1 MTEEKRKI
9 LDRVNELIEKR
20 KNELLSMIPDIHII
34 EDGII
39 IRSFNDWN
47 NCNEN
52 NAIRFKRIPN
62 INRPDE
68 IVVLYYLPKGTIL
81 EMKKRECIN
90 FITCL
95 SGGIELNVNN
105 KTIFL
110 ESYSKISLEHNEF
123 SGRTIDNTYLIT
135 TNRL

>member
-1 MTEEKRKI
+1 MTDEKRKI

-20 KNELLSMIPDIHII
+20 KKELLSLIPDIHVI

-39 IRSFNDWN
+39 IRSFTDWDNCDEND
-47 NCNEN
+47 
-52 NAIRFKRIPN
+52 AIRYKRIPN
-62 INRPDE
+62 VNRPEE
-68 IVVLYYLPKGTIL
+68 IVVLFYLPKGTML
-81 EMKKRECIN
+81 EMKKRDYIN

-95 SGGIELNVNN
+95 SGSIELNVNN

-110 ESYSKISLEHNEF
+110 ESYKKISLEHNVF
-123 SGRTIDNTYLIT
+123 SGRTIENTYLIT